1 MVKGKTTSSVRKHAH
16 FLKMLHEHR
25 NSAGDRKKL
34 LGLASRGEIDACCE
48 VFLNILN
55 GNLRLPPALAKKLQR
70 HRRQCHLLLDK
81 DASLERKRRVLKG
94 QVGGFLPFLAPLI
107 PGLLGTIVKPI
118 IKGLTGM

>member
-1 MVKGKTTSSVRKHAH
+1 MAKTKTIPSVRKHAH

-25 NSAGDRKKL
+25 NNGTDRKKL
-34 LGLASRGEIDACCE
+34 MGLASRGEIEACCE

-55 GNLRLPPALAKKLQR
+55 GNLRLPPHLAKKLQK
-70 HRRQCHLLLDK
+70 HRRQYHLLLDK

-107 PGLLGTIVKPI
+107 PGLIGTIAKPL
-118 IKGLTGM
+118 IKSLTGL